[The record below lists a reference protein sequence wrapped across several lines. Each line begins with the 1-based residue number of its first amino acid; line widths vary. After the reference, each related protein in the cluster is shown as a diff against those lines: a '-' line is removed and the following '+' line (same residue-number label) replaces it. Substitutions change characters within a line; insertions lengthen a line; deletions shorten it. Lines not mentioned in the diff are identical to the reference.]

1 MILMKLIESHTV
13 NKSRELDELTF
24 KTKNLY
30 NAVNYIIRQEFI
42 NNGNWLRKFYLFNI
56 SKNLEEYKVLPTRVS
71 RCVIRTLD
79 ANWKSFFEAN
89 KTYNQNKLLFKERPR
104 LPRYLD
110 KKGKFTAIFIDNGI
124 LIKKK
129 NEGLIGLSSLKQQ
142 IKLKNINKKIIEIQ
156 IIPYYGKY
164 KLNVVYEEPDIKL
177 KSNNNNYCSIDLGV
191 NNLMTITSNKI
202 GIKPIIINGRPLKSI
217 NQYYNKKLAKLKS
230 LNAKKQIEK
239 LSLKRTNNI
248 NTYLHQGSRYL
259 IDFCVKNEL
268 NTIIVGHNINWKQ
281 ESNMSKIGNQN
292 FINIPF
298 DNLVRMI
305 QYKGLLKG
313 ITVLYQEES
322 YTSKASFLNL
332 DYMPVYGDLYKG
344 NFSGYRYCR
353 GMYKIRGKKIFINAD
368 VNGSYNILRK
378 AVPNVFNNGIEGVAV
393 HPNLVVT
400 LN

>member
-1 MILMKLIESHTV
+1 MKLVESHIV
-13 NKSRELDELTF
+13 KKSKELDELTF
-24 KTKNLY
+24 NTKNLY
-30 NAVNYIIRQEFI
+30 NAVNYIVRQEFI
-42 NNGNWLRKFYLFNI
+42 NNGNWLRKLFLFNI
-56 SKNLEEYKVLPTRVS
+56 CKELNEYKILPTRVS

-89 KTYNQNKLLFKERPR
+89 KTYNQNKLLFKERPH
-104 LPRYLD
+104 LPKYLY

-124 LIKKK
+124 LIKNK
-129 NEGLIGLSSLKQQ
+129 NKGLIGLSSLKQQ
-142 IKLKNINKKIIEIQ
+142 IKIKNINKKIIEIQ
-156 IIPYYGKY
+156 VKPYYNKY
-164 KLNVVYEEPDIKL
+164 KINIVYEEPDIKL

-239 LSLKRTNNI
+239 LSLKRNNKI
-248 NTYLHQGSRYL
+248 NTYLHQSSKYL
-259 IDFCVKNEL
+259 VDFCIKNEL
-268 NTIIVGHNINWKQ
+268 NTIIIGHNQYWKQ
-281 ESNMSKIGNQN
+281 KIKMNKKNKQN
-292 FINIPF
+292 FIDIPF
-298 DNLVRMI
+298 NNLIKMI

-332 DYMPVYGDLYKG
+332 DYMPVYGDIYKG
-344 NFSGYRYCR
+344 NFSGYRYRR
-353 GMYKIRGKKIFINAD
+353 GLYKIRGKKVFINAD
-368 VNGSYNILRK
+368 INGSYNIMRK

-393 HPNLVVT
+393 HPNLMVT

>member
-1 MILMKLIESHTV
+1 MKLVESHII
-13 NKSRELDELTF
+13 NKSKELDELTF

-30 NAVNYIIRQEFI
+30 NKINYIIRQEFI

-56 SKNLEEYKVLPTRVS
+56 SKNLEEYKALPVRVS

-79 ANWKSFFEAN
+79 GSWKGFFEAN
-89 KTYNQNKLLFKERPR
+89 KAYNLNKSSFTGRPR
-104 LPRYLD
+104 LPKYLD
-110 KKGKFTAIFIDNGI
+110 KKGKFTAIFIDHGI
-124 LIKKK
+124 LRKNKKK
-129 NEGLIGLSSLKQQ
+129 GLIGLSSLKQQ

-177 KSNNNNYCSIDLGV
+177 KLNNNNYCSIDLGV

-202 GIKPIIINGRPLKSI
+202 GIKPMIINGRPLKSI

-230 LNAKKQIEK
+230 LNAKKQIER
-239 LSLKRTNNI
+239 LCLKRMNKI
-248 NTYLHQGSRYL
+248 NTYLHQSSRYL
-259 IDFCVKNEL
+259 IDFCVRNEL
-268 NTIIVGHNINWKQ
+268 NTIIVGHNKFWKQ
-281 ESNMSKIGNQN
+281 ESNMSKIGNQR
-292 FINIPF
+292 FVSIPF
-298 DNLVRMI
+298 DNLVKMI

-344 NFSGYRYCR
+344 SFSGYRYKR
-353 GMYKIRGKKIFINAD
+353 GLYKIRGKSIFINAD

>member
-1 MILMKLIESHTV
+1 MKLIESHTV